1 MVTMILLGS
10 QWSSCD
16 PTSSPV
22 LYCRQWMDC
31 ISRNE
36 CMGIGIP
43 ASIDYIGIAL
53 ALILVSPHCIDMALA
68 FISQHCTGLRWYDN
82 MDIHITALHVLVWQ
96 C

>member
-1 MVTMILLGS
+1 MITMILVGS

-31 ISRNE
+31 ITRNE
-36 CMGIGIP
+36 CMG
-43 ASIDYIGIAL
+43 IGIAL

-82 MDIHITALHVLVWQ
+82 IDIHITALHWDCVGMAMLI
-96 C
+96 